1 MVVIRWS
8 IGALDDLE
16 SISAYIEQDSPEKAL
31 ELVKGIIE
39 KIEQLKQF
47 PYIGRK
53 FPDREDDQLR
63 EIIFKNYR
71 IVYEIKEE
79 IIEILIITHG
89 SRLLKL

>member
-16 SISAYIEQDSPEKAL
+16 SISAYIEQDSPEKAT
-31 ELVKGIIE
+31 ELVKGIFE

-79 IIEILIITHG
+79 IIEVLIIAHG

>member
-16 SISAYIEQDSPEKAL
+16 SISAYIEQDSPEKAR
-31 ELVKGIIE
+31 EIVKGIIE

-47 PYIGRK
+47 PNIGRK

-79 IIEILIITHG
+79 IIEILIIAHG

>member
-16 SISAYIEQDSPEKAL
+16 SISAYIEQDSPEKAI
-31 ELVKGIIE
+31 ELVKGIFE
-39 KIEQLKQF
+39 KIEQSKQF

-71 IVYEIKEE
+71 I
-79 IIEILIITHG
+79 LWN
-89 SRLLKL
+89 

>member
-8 IGALDDLE
+8 IRALDDLE
-16 SISAYIEQDSPEKAL
+16 SISDYIEKDSPEKANKF
-31 ELVKGIIE
+31 VKAIFE

-53 FPDREDDQLR
+53 FPNKEGDKLR

-71 IVYEIKEE
+71 IVYEIKAE
-79 IIEILIITHG
+79 IIEILVIMHG
-89 SRLLKL
+89 SRLLKF